1 MQRVKQKPAQ
11 LPSRDITAADIE
23 RLMDYVR
30 RRHMDSCCDQYG
42 RPISLR
48 DSVWAMLSADVVQE
62 ILVTHVRLKEQ
73 ASES

>member
-1 MQRVKQKPAQ
+1 MKRKPEPR
-11 LPSRDITAADIE
+11 LLRDITAADIE

-30 RRHMDSCCDQYG
+30 RRHIDSCCDQYG

-73 ASES
+73 ANES